1 VGRDQRANYPNRRA
15 GKGESQ
21 SLAQNHAQD
30 MAVFRP
36 KRKADSDLMRA
47 LDYDVGN
54 NPVNPSPARSN
65 AVIANSPIISIE
77 KRLSARDPDTV
88 SLSV

>member
-1 VGRDQRANYPNRRA
+1 
-15 GKGESQ
+15 
-21 SLAQNHAQD
+21 